1 MSRKSGIVNVRMV
14 ITEEKILS
22 NIDKVQKLINPKS
35 KKQIVPLDDDTYFK
49 DLIESIKAYLIEY
62 PKKKNFPASVYKAA
76 YGLVEYATIQF
87 EENTKK
93 VEELIRQREE
103 NIALAGTLRELV
115 EAVENKD
122 SEWKDKVEENKGL
135 FSEDLID
142 TLKLVG
148 KDRSRRSQNY
158 KDAIKLLNARVSN
171 LETNLHIEIDMERTE
186 DKSKALSYIGIEIA
200 DALKDIPRPADLIIE
215 ETPEEETETPV
226 VEKIQVEEKKAKKT
240 TKAATAKTAKKK
252 ANIEEAAVVEAVEA
266 KPKARAKTKAKAEN
280 VEVIETKAKTKAT
293 KSTRVAK
300 AELIDVEPKAK
311 KSKVELIDVE
321 PEIKVAKAELIDVV
335 PEIEEAKKPVKR
347 YVRVKGYRVNAI
359 KENEEPKEEKV
370 EIIKEQPKQEVVPK
384 KKVSQLIKIEE
395 NEEDTEVDEQQAIQ
409 DYQESVTFEKK
420 PSLWQR
426 IKNSKLGR
434 VVSYVLKIRIRIEL
448 PNALPE
454 GRGEE

>member
-35 KKQIVPLDDDTYFK
+35 KKQIVQLDDDTYFK

-122 SEWKDKVEENKGL
+122 PEWKEKVEENKEL
-135 FSEDLID
+135 FSEDVID

-215 ETPEEETETPV
+215 ETPEEIQEPV
-226 VEKIQVEEKKAKKT
+226 VEEIYVEEKKIKKA
-240 TKAATAKTAKKK
+240 TKTATAKTTKKK
-252 ANIEEAAVVEAVEA
+252 ANIEKAAIAEEIET
-266 KPKARAKTKAKAEN
+266 KPKTKAKAEN
-280 VEVIETKAKTKAT
+280 VEVIETKAKT

-311 KSKVELIDVE
+311 KAKVELIDVE

-434 VVSYVLKIRIRIEL
+434 AVSYVLKIRIRIEL

>member
-35 KKQIVPLDDDTYFK
+35 KKQIVQLDDDTYFK

-122 SEWKDKVEENKGL
+122 SKWKDKVEENKGL
-135 FSEDLID
+135 FSEDVID

-226 VEKIQVEEKKAKKT
+226 VEEIQVEEKKAKKT

-252 ANIEEAAVVEAVEA
+252 ANIEEAAVVEEVEA

-280 VEVIETKAKTKAT
+280 VEVIETKTKTKAT
-293 KSTRVAK
+293 KSTRVVK

-311 KSKVELIDVE
+311 KAKVELIDVE

-335 PEIEEAKKPVKR
+335 PEIEEAKKTVKR

-370 EIIKEQPKQEVVPK
+370 EIIKEQPKQKVVPK